1 MVFWLWVI
9 AAILSFV
16 LVLLVIKIFL
26 LRRSA
31 LRLKEG
37 LAYRLEHETNT
48 LLDIPS
54 RDGAM
59 RDLASCLNSQLI
71 LLREE
76 RWRFQQGD
84 QALREAVTHISH
96 DLRTPLTA
104 IYGYLDL
111 LETTDDLPEI
121 RRYLWQIRG
130 RAEAMTDL
138 TEELFRYLILPSE
151 HDLIFRDTDLGRVL
165 EDTLLSFYGAFHQ
178 KNIQPEIHLPD
189 SRVIRSLD
197 PSCLNRI
204 LGNIVSNVLKY
215 SDGDLIVTLN
225 ADGNMTFRNHAAAL
239 DAVQVGKLFD
249 RFYTV
254 ENADHATGLGLSIAK
269 TLTKRLHSS
278 IEAQYQQGCLVITL
292 CFP

>member
-1 MVFWLWVI
+1 MKTIGIIDDDIHISNMLEEALRKAGYGVLR
-9 AAILSFV
+9 AYSGTEALYLLDRHHPD
-16 LVLLVIKIFL
+16 LVLLDLMLPGLSGEEVLPHI
-26 LRRSA
+26 
-31 LRLKEG
+31 KEG

-197 PSCLNRI
+197 SSCLNRI

-215 SDGDLIVTLN
+215 SDGDLIQEE
-225 ADGNMTFRNHAAAL
+225 D
-239 DAVQVGKLFD
+239 
-249 RFYTV
+249 
-254 ENADHATGLGLSIAK
+254 IAIS
-269 TLTKRLHSS
+269 T
-278 IEAQYQQGCLVITL
+278 
-292 CFP
+292 CFPLKATPYLTIVFIPFESISVSYLRS

>member
-96 DLRTPLTA
+96 DLRTPPDGDLWISGSFGNHRRSSGNPA
-104 IYGYLDL
+104 ISLANPR
-111 LETTDDLPEI
+111 E
-121 RRYLWQIRG
+121 G
-130 RAEAMTDL
+130 RSHDRSHRA
-138 TEELFRYLILPSE
+138 ELFRYLILPS
-151 HDLIFRDTDLGRVL
+151 RAR
-165 EDTLLSFYGAFHQ
+165 
-178 KNIQPEIHLPD
+178 
-189 SRVIRSLD
+189 LD
-197 PSCLNRI
+197 PSRH
-204 LGNIVSNVLKY
+204 GSW
-215 SDGDLIVTLN
+215 
-225 ADGNMTFRNHAAAL
+225 
-239 DAVQVGKLFD
+239 
-249 RFYTV
+249 
-254 ENADHATGLGLSIAK
+254 TGLETLSCPFMVPSIK
-269 TLTKRLHSS
+269 RTFSRRSTCRTLVSYVRWILP
-278 IEAQYQQGCLVITL
+278 V
-292 CFP
+292 

>member
-1 MVFWLWVI
+1 MKTIGIIDDDIHISNMLEEALRKAGYGVLR
-9 AAILSFV
+9 AYSGTEALYLLDRHHPD
-16 LVLLVIKIFL
+16 LVLLDLMLPGLSGEEVLPHI
-26 LRRSA
+26 
-31 LRLKEG
+31 KEG

-151 HDLIFRDTDLGRVL
+151 HDLIFQDTDLGRVL

-197 PSCLNRI
+197 SSCLNRI

-215 SDGDLIVTLN
+215 SDGDLIQEEDIAISTCFL
-225 ADGNMTFRNHAAAL
+225 L
-239 DAVQVGKLFD
+239 K
-249 RFYTV
+249 
-254 ENADHATGLGLSIAK
+254 ATPYLTIVFIPFESISVSY
-269 TLTKRLHSS
+269 LRS
-278 IEAQYQQGCLVITL
+278 
-292 CFP
+292 

>member
-84 QALREAVTHISH
+84 QSR
-96 DLRTPLTA
+96 DP
-104 IYGYLDL
+104 YL
-111 LETTDDLPEI
+111 P
-121 RRYLWQIRG
+121 
-130 RAEAMTDL
+130 
-138 TEELFRYLILPSE
+138 
-151 HDLIFRDTDLGRVL
+151 
-165 EDTLLSFYGAFHQ
+165 
-178 KNIQPEIHLPD
+178 
-189 SRVIRSLD
+189 
-197 PSCLNRI
+197 
-204 LGNIVSNVLKY
+204 
-215 SDGDLIVTLN
+215 
-225 ADGNMTFRNHAAAL
+225 
-239 DAVQVGKLFD
+239 
-249 RFYTV
+249 
-254 ENADHATGLGLSIAK
+254 
-269 TLTKRLHSS
+269 
-278 IEAQYQQGCLVITL
+278 
-292 CFP
+292 